1 MITIT
6 EYSVELVKDPFGI
19 LSGTRY
25 EFVMDVEVPE
35 DDELFTENG
44 VYVKV
49 VYKSDGDRSG
59 IVTCDLY
66 ERITHKYLDVE
77 VEADEKEALAAFC
90 RENLPED

>member
-1 MITIT
+1 MLTIT

-25 EFVMDVEVPE
+25 EFIMDVDVPE

-59 IVTCDLY
+59 IVSCDLY
-66 ERITHKYLDVE
+66 ERITHKYVDVE
-77 VEADEKEALAAFC
+77 VDADEKEALAAFC
-90 RENLPED
+90 QENLPED

>member
-1 MITIT
+1 MLTIT

-25 EFVMDVEVPE
+25 EFIMDVDVSEE
-35 DDELFTENG
+35 DELFTENG

-49 VYKSDGDRSG
+49 VYKSDEERSG
-59 IVTCDLY
+59 ILTCDLY

-77 VEADEKEALAAFC
+77 VDDDEKEVLAAFC
-90 RENLPED
+90 KENLPED